1 VRFIT
6 KTLPDR
12 FLVQRNQTPP
22 TTQTEATN
30 AWGNFRQSKH
40 TRDKCIQEQFGLC
53 GYSEVDLSNDT
64 PILDLASEEI
74 SRCLGTHLEHVEP
87 KSRNPQRT
95 FDHNNLI
102 ASVIDDIK
110 YRGLVKADVFGGH
123 AKLKWYNEDSFI
135 HPLLHN
141 CRDYFHYET
150 TGLIV
155 PKLGFSRRERAKV
168 RLTIYKLNLNA
179 PLLIVWRRNWLSQ
192 MDLLI
197 NELLGHADALKS
209 LAELELLPSNQKLRP
224 FHSGQRQLFGTLGR
238 QVIEESGEII

>member
-1 VRFIT
+1 MRFIS
-6 KTLPDR
+6 KTLPHR

-22 TTQTEATN
+22 TTHTEATN
-30 AWGNFRQSKH
+30 AWGNFRQSKY
-40 TRDKCIQEQFGLC
+40 TRDKCIQEQYGLC

-102 ASVIDDIK
+102 VSIIDDIK

-123 AKLKWYNEDSFI
+123 AKLKWYSEQSFI
-135 HPLLHN
+135 HPLSHN

-155 PKLGFSRRERAKV
+155 PKLSFPRRERAKA

-179 PLLIVWRRNWLSQ
+179 PLLVVWRRNWLSQ

-197 NELLGHADALKS
+197 NELLNDTDALKN

-224 FHSGQRQLFGTLGR
+224 FHSGQRQLFGTVGR
-238 QVIEESGEII
+238 QVIHESGEII